1 MTNGDLNSIQMLIKR
16 FLYICVC
23 CRFGS
28 GHGRDVVKF
37 KSLYLTFVCLGIEI
51 RWYGRRVCRMSIVV
65 SFFFFCSV
73 CCCLTS
79 IIWKAH
85 GECVRDNNDLIWI
98 IFCQL
103 EHRWPVIATSIG
115 LLQCWHVN
123 NKNKIEKDKTH
134 LLEIDNKNKDNSA
147 SEDKYILEW
156 RGASVQRFA
165 WHWWILKRRLFRRD
179 ITSVGDDTQKDE
191 CNWLKSSGFGQR
203 PLAIDWRLRIFY
215 LSLARPVQAIGY
227 ASEVLHRRNTSSLLP
242 KCWQSWF
249 ETASTA
255 LQRSWLNVL
264 KD

>member
-16 FLYICVC
+16 FLYICVVRIRSWQRC
-23 CRFGS
+23 GEIQVVVPNLRLS
-28 GHGRDVVKF
+28 GHRNPM
-37 KSLYLTFVCLGIEI
+37 I
-51 RWYGRRVCRMSIVV
+51 RAKGMSYVNRRQF
-65 SFFFFCSV
+65 FFFFCSV
-73 CCCLTS
+73 CCCFTS

-134 LLEIDNKNKDNSA
+134 LLEIDNKHKDNSA

-191 CNWLKSSGFGQR
+191 CNWLKSSGFGQI